1 MLSQDEGKERK
12 GAERLQAFEILQSKG
27 SAVESASGNIFGA
40 PLHPA
45 ALDAVSVRYFGRA
58 AGERKA
64 DKGIA
69 GGGRVDAG
77 TRICF
82 LRSGVLGSEGSARGA
97 PPAPPLI
104 QDLSTAGMVMV
115 LKSCG

>member
-58 AGERKA
+58 AGERGRQIKELP
-64 DKGIA
+64 A
-69 GGGRVDAG
+69 GAVWMRGRASAS
-77 TRICF
+77 C
-82 LRSGVLGSEGSARGA
+82 EAACSARRARLGELPRPLLSFRISA
-97 PPAPPLI
+97 PP
-104 QDLSTAGMVMV
+104 GW
-115 LKSCG
+115 

>member
-12 GAERLQAFEILQSKG
+12 GAEHLQAFEILQSKE
-27 SAVESASGNIFGA
+27 SAVESASGNIFGV

-69 GGGRVDAG
+69 GGAVWMRGRASAS
-77 TRICF
+77 C
-82 LRSGVLGSEGSARGA
+82 EAACSARRARLGEL
-97 PPAPPLI
+97 PRPL
-104 QDLSTAGMVMV
+104 LSFRISALPGW
-115 LKSCG
+115 